1 MVMVPTATVTPKN
14 RGLKVRS
21 LTVLLTTA
29 RDRSLMLLLGLS
41 TTDPRLL
48 DHLDVMVLVLVL
60 ARLRHPVLHHHLLLV
75 IPVPGT
81 ITMEVSRLL
90 PPDQERMVVRRIP
103 LLLLVLAVCAA
114 NRDIKLTSV
123 RVTTLAPV
131 ALPLTEENVTTP
143 SAALMVR

>member
-21 LTVLLTTA
+21 PTVLLPTA
-29 RDRSLMLLLGLS
+29 KDRSLMLLLGLS